1 MSAVAAGV
9 LRHHLRPGPN
19 HALPPSA
26 RADAGGKE
34 GVCAHGSPAGSDAA
48 YLTPCRAGS
57 THSGLYRCGGGCC
70 ARGAVRSGCGRPRTC
85 TKSQSLTP
93 LRLYH
98 LQPPKKDDKGG
109 KKKESSSGGG
119 KAKKKKWSKGKQKEK
134 LNAAVFFDKNLYEK
148 LKKEVPNYK
157 LITPSIISERMRCN
171 VSMARRAIND
181 LLTKGM
187 IKVIAKH
194 QKQAIYTRALAGA
207 E

>member
-1 MSAVAAGV
+1 MGV
-9 LRHHLRPGPN
+9 VKRITMGLGGMPPN
-19 HALPPSA
+19 
-26 RADAGGKE
+26 
-34 GVCAHGSPAGSDAA
+34 
-48 YLTPCRAGS
+48 
-57 THSGLYRCGGGCC
+57 
-70 ARGAVRSGCGRPRTC
+70 
-85 TKSQSLTP
+85 
-93 LRLYH
+93 
-98 LQPPKKDDKGG
+98 KDDKGG
-109 KKKESSSGGG
+109 
-119 KAKKKKWSKGKQKEK
+119 KKKKWSKGKQKEK

-148 LKKEVPNYK
+148 LKKEVPNY

>member
-1 MSAVAAGV
+1 MHGNPALESPHENSNAGLSGPRQPFCAHNTSCVEPYRAGV
-9 LRHHLRPGPN
+9 D
-19 HALPPSA
+19 S
-26 RADAGGKE
+26 E
-34 GVCAHGSPAGSDAA
+34 
-48 YLTPCRAGS
+48 
-57 THSGLYRCGGGCC
+57 
-70 ARGAVRSGCGRPRTC
+70 
-85 TKSQSLTP
+85 QSLTTVCLLP
-93 LRLYH
+93 
-98 LQPPKKDDKGG
+98 QPPKKDKDDGG
-109 KKKESSSGGG
+109 KAKKADSGGGG

-157 LITPSIISERMRCN
+157 LITCSIISERMRCN

-181 LLTKGM
+181 LLAKGM